1 MRTILIP
8 TDFSSTPL
16 LLLKHAALTSHEEL
30 NVIFMYS
37 TFVSDSITDLLFYSP
52 QKVLGQAVSKEFR
65 EGCSIMQNKYPQKIK
80 SIRYEVFHN
89 NNADSFRVLT
99 EMNNVDQ
106 VYVAVDT
113 PYTLR
118 KAEFNP
124 VNSIL
129 KSRVPVEGVTLQV
142 NTRVVEK
149 DLIAQLL
156 TN

>member
-16 LLLKHAALTSHEEL
+16 LLLKHAALTSHDEL

-52 QKVLGQAVSKEFR
+52 QKVLQQAVSKEFK
-65 EGCSIMQNKYPQKIK
+65 EGCSIMQNKYPEKIK
-80 SIRYEVFHN
+80 SIRYEIFHG
-89 NNADSFRVLT
+89 NNADSFRVLV
-99 EMNNVDQ
+99 EMNKIDQ
-106 VYVAVDT
+106 VVVAADT
-113 PYTLR
+113 PFVLH
-118 KAEFNP
+118 KNEFNP
-124 VNSIL
+124 VNIIL
-129 KSRVPVEGVTLQV
+129 KSRVPVEEVTLQV
-142 NTRVVEK
+142 STRVAEK